1 MSEGT
6 SRRRLR
12 TGCLLLVLIGALVCG
27 CATLTYAVFPPPPL
41 DILVLGLDARPGESD
56 VARADGLILVG
67 VNPAGLQLS
76 LLSIPRDLRLDL
88 PGYGVQA
95 INTAFPLGELEV
107 PGTGS
112 DLTAEGLE
120 QVLPAAIDRTV
131 RLRFED
137 FTALIDAAGGVTVNV
152 ERTIRDDAY
161 PLSDTEVMSIQF
173 DPGTQW
179 MNGERAL
186 QYIRTRHADDDYAR
200 ADRQQDVMQ
209 ALARQIRNPLT
220 WPSVI
225 EALGQIETD
234 LTLAELIGLAPV
246 VLLNAGQFEQRTIDR
261 SLLVPAGEGQWAV
274 DWETLRPWVEA
285 HFD

>member
-1 MSEGT
+1 
-6 SRRRLR
+6 
-12 TGCLLLVLIGALVCG
+12 
-27 CATLTYAVFPPPPL
+27 
-41 DILVLGLDARPGESD
+41 
-56 VARADGLILVG
+56 
-67 VNPAGLQLS
+67 
-76 LLSIPRDLRLDL
+76 
-88 PGYGVQA
+88 
-95 INTAFPLGELEV
+95 
-107 PGTGS
+107 
-112 DLTAEGLE
+112 
-120 QVLPAAIDRTV
+120 
-131 RLRFED
+131 
-137 FTALIDAAGGVTVNV
+137 
-152 ERTIRDDAY
+152 
-161 PLSDTEVMSIQF
+161 
-173 DPGTQW
+173 

-209 ALARQIRNPLT
+209 ALARQLRNPLT